1 MSRVFPGRFES
12 LSSIGQF
19 VRAQA
24 VDCGLDEK
32 AVYQVEMAVDEAC
45 SNIIEHAYACKDEG
59 DISLTC
65 RKSPDGLTVI
75 LRDSGRPFDPKTVS
89 MPDLSVG
96 LDERES
102 HGLGLFF
109 IYEWMDQVQYDYK
122 PGEGNILTMFKSRG
136 GARKTPAK
144 KTGRT

>member
-1 MSRVFPGRFES
+1 
-12 LSSIGQF
+12 
-19 VRAQA
+19 
-24 VDCGLDEK
+24 
-32 AVYQVEMAVDEAC
+32 
-45 SNIIEHAYACKDEG
+45 
-59 DISLTC
+59 
-65 RKSPDGLTVI
+65 
-75 LRDSGRPFDPKTVS
+75 